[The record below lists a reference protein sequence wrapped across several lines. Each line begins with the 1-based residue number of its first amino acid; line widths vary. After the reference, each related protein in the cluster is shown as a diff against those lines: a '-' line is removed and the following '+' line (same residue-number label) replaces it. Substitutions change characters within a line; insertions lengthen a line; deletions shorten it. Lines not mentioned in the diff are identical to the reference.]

1 MKEAG
6 AVSSAVVALACVAGC
21 GSHPTLKAPVHSPL
35 QTQWE
40 QVPEGVSQPGKL
52 AGDKPW
58 WAVFHDPVLDRLMSV
73 GFEHNLDLQQAQAR
87 ILQARAQRLGAGAA
101 LWPDITASTADVYSK
116 TPLLP
121 AGTPTSSFTA
131 AVNASWTV
139 DLFGQ
144 LRNQE
149 RAAQATLRAT
159 EFDRDA
165 TQVTLA
171 AQIATEYLQYRLFQ
185 LQYAIATRSAE
196 SQAEVVRI
204 TRLRFEQGAAS
215 RLDLEQVVSQLA
227 VTRAAVPQAF
237 EQADAARNTLIA
249 LLAST
254 PEALEQELPPSI
266 VADNP
271 QLPTGDPLEVL
282 LTPAEVIGQRP
293 DVHAAEF
300 RLVSAAANLKSAL
313 AQRYPQLTLGGL
325 FGSAGTE
332 IGQLMTPGS
341 LARGYSYALTLPIFD
356 FGRIR
361 ASIDTADAQ
370 QLQAYLAYEQTVRGA
385 LQATQT
391 AIVMYAQGVLR
402 EKQMRIALESARTA
416 ARLARRQYQEGALTL
431 LNVLIAEQA
440 EYNTELTWSDAAAAV
455 AERLVALY
463 QTMGLS
469 GGRPPDVPSVPAPLH
484 Q

>member
-1 MKEAG
+1 MKAPR
-6 AVSSAVVALACVAGC
+6 AVVTVAVLACSVGC

-40 QVPEGVSQPGKL
+40 QVPEGVSQLDKL
-52 AGDKPW
+52 PAAKPW
-58 WAVFHDPVLDRLMSV
+58 WAVFHDPVLDRLMAL

-87 ILQARAQRLGAGAA
+87 ILQARAQHRGAEAA
-101 LWPDITASTADVYSK
+101 LWPDITASAGDVYSNS
-116 TPLLP
+116 PLLT

-131 AVNASWTV
+131 ALNASWTV

-149 RAAQATLRAT
+149 RAATATLRAT
-159 EFDRDA
+159 QFDRDA

-185 LQYAIATRSAE
+185 LQYAIATRSAD

-237 EQADAARNTLIA
+237 EQADAARNTLIS

-254 PEALEQELPPSI
+254 PDALAQELPPAI
-266 VADNP
+266 VAESP
-271 QLPTGDPLEVL
+271 QLPSGDPLEVL
-282 LTPAEVIGQRP
+282 LVPAQVIEQRP
-293 DVHAAEF
+293 DVRAAEF

-332 IGQLMTPGS
+332 IGQLMGPGS
-341 LARGYSYALTLPIFD
+341 VARGYSYALTLPLFD

-361 ASIDTADAQ
+361 AAIDTADAQ
-370 QLQAYLAYEQTVRGA
+370 QLQAYLTYEQTVRGA

-402 EKQMRIALESARTA
+402 EKQMRTALESARTA
-416 ARLARRQYQEGALTL
+416 ARLARRQYQAGALAL

-440 EYNTELTWSDAAAAV
+440 EYSTELTWSDSAAAV

-463 QTMGLS
+463 QTMGVL
-469 GGRPPDVPSVPAPLH
+469 AT
-484 Q
+484 

>member
-1 MKEAG
+1 MKG
-6 AVSSAVVALACVAGC
+6 PGSVITLVAVLACSVGC
-21 GSHPTLKAPVHSPL
+21 GSHPTLQAPVHSAL

-40 QVPEGVSQPGKL
+40 QIPEGVSQLDKVPV
-52 AGDKPW
+52 DKPW
-58 WAVFHDPVLDRLMSV
+58 WAVFHDPVLDRLMSL
-73 GFEHNLDLQQAQAR
+73 GLEHNLDVQQAEAR
-87 ILQARAQRLGAGAA
+87 ILQARAQRRGAEAA
-101 LWPDITASTADVYSK
+101 LWPDVTASAGDVYSK
-116 TPLLP
+116 SPLLR

-131 AVNASWTV
+131 ALNASWTV

-149 RAAQATLRAT
+149 RAATATLRAT
-159 EFDRDA
+159 QFDRDA

-227 VTRAAVPQAF
+227 LTRAAVPQAF
-237 EQADAARNTLIA
+237 EQADAARNTLIS

-254 PEALEQELPPSI
+254 PDAVAQELPPSI
-266 VADNP
+266 VAADP
-271 QLPTGDPLEVL
+271 QLPNVDPLEVL
-282 LTPAEVIGQRP
+282 LTPAQVIERRP
-293 DVHAAEF
+293 DVHAAEL
-300 RLVSAAANLKSAL
+300 RLVSAAATLKSAL

-325 FGSAGTE
+325 FGTAGTE

-341 LARGYSYALTLPIFD
+341 LARGYSAAFTLPFFD

-361 ASIDTADAQ
+361 ASIDAADAQ
-370 QLQAYLAYEQTVRGA
+370 QLQAYLTYEQTVRGA

-402 EKQMRIALESARTA
+402 EKQMRTALESARTA
-416 ARLARRQYQEGALTL
+416 AHLARRQYQAGALAL

-440 EYNTELTWSDAAAAV
+440 EYTTELTWSDSAAAV
-455 AERLVALY
+455 AERLVTLY
-463 QTMGLS
+463 QTMGVL
-469 GGRPPDVPSVPAPLH
+469 VT
-484 Q
+484 

>member
-1 MKEAG
+1 
-6 AVSSAVVALACVAGC
+6 
-21 GSHPTLKAPVHSPL
+21 
-35 QTQWE
+35 
-40 QVPEGVSQPGKL
+40 
-52 AGDKPW
+52 
-58 WAVFHDPVLDRLMSV
+58 VLDRLMTL
-73 GFEHNLDLQQAQAR
+73 GLEHNLDLRLAQAR
-87 ILQARAQRLGAGAA
+87 ILQARAQRRGAVAA
-101 LWPDITASTADVYSK
+101 LWPDLTASAGEVYNK

-121 AGTPTSSFTA
+121 AGTPTSNFTA
-131 AVNASWTV
+131 ALNASWTV

-149 RAAQATLRAT
+149 RAATATLRAT

-171 AQIATEYLQYRLFQ
+171 AQIATDYLQYRLFQ
-185 LQYAIATRSAE
+185 LQYAIATRSAQ

-227 VTRAAVPQAF
+227 VTRAALPQAF
-237 EQADAARNTLIA
+237 EQADAARNSLIA

-254 PEALEQELPPSI
+254 PEALAQELPPTI
-266 VADNP
+266 VAENP
-271 QLPTGDPLEVL
+271 QLPSSDPLEVL
-282 LTPAEVIGQRP
+282 LTPAQVIEQRP

-300 RLVSAAANLKSAL
+300 RLVSASANLKSAL
-313 AQRYPQLTLGGL
+313 AQRYPQLTLGGV
-325 FGSAGTE
+325 FGSAGTAVS
-332 IGQLMTPGS
+332 QLMTPGS
-341 LARGYSYALTLPIFD
+341 LAREYSYTLTLPIFD

-361 ASIDTADAQ
+361 AAIDTADAQ
-370 QLQAYLAYEQTVRGA
+370 QLQAYLTYEQTVRGA

-402 EKQMRIALESARTA
+402 ERQMHTALESARTA
-416 ARLARRQYQEGALTL
+416 AQLARRQYQAGALAL

-440 EYNTELTWSDAAAAV
+440 EYSTELTWSDAAAAV

-463 QTMGLS
+463 QTMGVLPRV
-469 GGRPPDVPSVPAPLH
+469 G
-484 Q
+484 

>member
-1 MKEAG
+1 MKGSRAAITLV
-6 AVSSAVVALACVAGC
+6 AVLACSVGC
-21 GSHPTLKAPVHSPL
+21 GSHPTLKAPVHSAL

-40 QVPEGVSQPGKL
+40 QIPDGVSQLDKL
-52 AGDKPW
+52 PADKPW
-58 WAVFHDPVLDRLMSV
+58 WAVFHDPVLDRLMAL
-73 GFEHNLDLQQAQAR
+73 GLEHNLDLQQAQAR
-87 ILQARAQRLGAGAA
+87 ILQARAQRRGAEAV
-101 LWPDITASTADVYSK
+101 LWPDITASTGDVYSK

-131 AVNASWTV
+131 ALNASWTV

-149 RAAQATLRAT
+149 RAATATLRAT

-171 AQIATEYLQYRLFQ
+171 AQIATEYLQYRLYQ

-254 PEALEQELPPSI
+254 PDALAQELPATI
-266 VADNP
+266 VAANP
-271 QLPTGDPLEVL
+271 QLPSGDPLEVL
-282 LTPAEVIGQRP
+282 LVPAQVIEQRP

-332 IGQLMTPGS
+332 IGQLMSPGS
-341 LARGYSYALTLPIFD
+341 VARGYTYALTLPLFD

-370 QLQAYLAYEQTVRGA
+370 QLQAYLTYEQTVRGA

-402 EKQMRIALESARTA
+402 EKQMRAALESARTA
-416 ARLARRQYQEGALTL
+416 ARLARRQYQAGALAL

-440 EYNTELTWSDAAAAV
+440 EYSTELTWSDSAAAV

-463 QTMGLS
+463 ETMG
-469 GGRPPDVPSVPAPLH
+469 V
-484 Q
+484 